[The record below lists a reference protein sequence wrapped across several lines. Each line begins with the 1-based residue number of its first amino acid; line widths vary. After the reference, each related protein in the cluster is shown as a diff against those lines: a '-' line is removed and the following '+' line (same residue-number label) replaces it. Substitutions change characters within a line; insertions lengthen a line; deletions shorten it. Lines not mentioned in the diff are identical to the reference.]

1 MNIRGP
7 RGSHGPVRSEYDAL
21 FKGVSPPF
29 FHVVTTGRLQT
40 AEVARLPLASGASS
54 AVRYGAVNDSS
65 IPSVAPPA
73 AAPAPGPVT
82 SEDVKAKELW
92 HVHEGK
98 PPDAPLVGLALSG
111 GGIRSACFGLGV
123 LQALHKLKL
132 FPHLDYVS
140 TVSGG
145 GYIGGWLQAALAN
158 GRPRAIE
165 LKGEEPREIRFLR
178 AYSNYL
184 TPKLGLFSGDTWA
197 AVGNSLRNL
206 ILNFTILSLSLL
218 APLYLPWLGAAIFW
232 ALVPKGSDETPLIVV
247 AAALFVL
254 AVAASIANT
263 AHPVRTDRGTKARA
277 PFADQLTVYLTVVV
291 PGLVATWLVSTVM
304 WGWARNPAFTASRSA
319 RVAAYAA
326 LFYAGIWAL
335 ALMGGFAWRRFKQ
348 RSDVGYGRLSDAV
361 VLVLS
366 GAVAG
371 ALGTFLMGLA
381 THGLALTFQGS
392 AQLWLA
398 GLLTFPIGVVC
409 LMLAVTAHIGL
420 AGGAMSDEKREWW
433 GRVGGVQLLISL
445 FLIVVGVLA
454 LVGPHIYVM
463 VRPQWK
469 WLADNQ
475 SAISGVL
482 SVVWAGLTALGV
494 FAGRSQQT
502 ASGSGN
508 RLLEL
513 AGRVAPMAFV
523 FGYLFILAVFMHRV
537 VPQFTIPLGGES
549 KFTVY
554 SLCQIEARMRSA
566 AVSQTSGGTLAADA
580 AIGSRNDRAMW
591 HVPCE
596 SDAEPG
602 GTGAPIGGL
611 LLMIFASGT
620 LAWLISRR
628 VNLNEFSLHTFYRN
642 RLVRCF
648 LGASR
653 NRTPHPFTGF
663 DAADDLPLTAL
674 AVAPGGRIRPYP
686 IFNAAINLV
695 AGKNL
700 AWQERKAASFVFTPE
715 YCGFEYRDDDDPPAE
730 QKAAAKR
737 KDEDDAVQQKAHDT
751 GVVTRQATEAG
762 VKRLS
767 AYAKTSD
774 HAGDPASLTMGLAIA
789 TSGAAASPNM
799 GYHSSPTLA
808 FLMTVFNVRLG
819 WWLRN
824 PRYREVW
831 ASQKASLSLRE
842 FVYELLG
849 MTTDD
854 KKWVY
859 LSDGGHFENLG
870 VYELVRR
877 RCRLIIA
884 CDAGQ
889 DGAVTFED
897 LGNAIERCRADF
909 GVDIEIDLAK
919 LRPGPDRRSEWHCA
933 IGTIRY
939 DRLPPVKKTDPR
951 EVAGTLLYIKSSLT
965 GDEPADILRYA
976 AEHPS
981 FPHESTNDQFFDES
995 QFESYRG
1002 LGYHAVE
1009 DVFSRALRAEEC
1021 EELRAIEIFTLL
1033 RQRWGKPAPAPPD
1046 AVTKY
1051 SAALDRIWTVLR
1063 TTKCLTFLDGQMF
1076 PEMPALI
1083 GLPPEALPAGVPAPR
1098 RGLPNVNYWLP
1109 KTEEQR
1115 REGFYVCV
1123 QMLQLMED
1131 VFLDFDLDQYYD
1143 HIDNRGWMNLFQHWA
1158 WSGMLCA
1165 TWAMTGSTF
1174 DPRFQRFCWTR
1185 LDLRPGRPSVA
1196 GLEEAVD
1203 LPYPGKWWAWTN
1215 AAAQPGASVTELKEL
1230 TERWQADAG
1239 LNFWEAELVG
1249 KYMRATGRLSQKLF
1263 PLYVTVESPR
1273 RADGNALR
1281 FNVGY
1286 LIGDIEV
1293 QGRPAPTFTLYY
1305 MRIQNHLRKMGLAR
1319 DALIALRAKLGGVAI
1334 EVVEPL
1340 FDQTEVARNA
1350 SDEALPTDDAIKRL
1364 RAIIRSL
1371 P

>member
-1 MNIRGP
+1 
-7 RGSHGPVRSEYDAL
+7 
-21 FKGVSPPF
+21 
-29 FHVVTTGRLQT
+29 
-40 AEVARLPLASGASS
+40 VADGL
-54 AVRYGAVNDSS
+54 
-65 IPSVAPPA
+65 I
-73 AAPAPGPVT
+73 T
-82 SEDVKAKELW
+82 SEDVKAQELR
-92 HVHEGK
+92 HVRADK

-123 LQALHKLKL
+123 LQALQKLKL
-132 FPHLDYVS
+132 FQHLDYVS

-145 GYIGGWLQAALAN
+145 GYIGGWLQAAIAN

-165 LKGEEPREIRFLR
+165 LEGEEPREIRFLR

-232 ALVPKGSDETPLIVV
+232 ALVPDGSSGLSLMAV
-247 AAALFVL
+247 AAAFFVL

-263 AHPVRTDRGTKARA
+263 ARPVRTDRGTKSGVA
-277 PFADQLTVYLTVVV
+277 FAAQRTVYALVIV
-291 PGLVATWLVSTVM
+291 PGLIGIWLVSTVM
-304 WGWARNPAFTASRSA
+304 WAWAREPGFTPG
-319 RVAAYAA
+319 VAAEVGLYAA
-326 LFYAGIWAL
+326 FFYTGIWTL
-335 ALMGGFAWRRFKQ
+335 GLIGGFAWRRLKD
-348 RSDVGYGRLSDAV
+348 RGDLGYGSPVAAL
-361 VLVLS
+361 VLVLT
-366 GAVAG
+366 GGVAG
-371 ALGTFLMGLA
+371 GLGTFLMGLA
-381 THGLALTFQGS
+381 TRALALTFAGGS
-392 AQLWLA
+392 HLWLV
-398 GLLTFPIGVVC
+398 GLLTFPIGVGC

-420 AGGAMSDEKREWW
+420 AGDAMSDETREWW
-433 GRVGGVQLLISL
+433 GRVGGVQLLMSL
-445 FLIVVGVLA
+445 LLIAVGLLA
-454 LVGPHIYVM
+454 LAGPHLYAM
-463 VRPQWK
+463 VRVQWQ
-469 WLADNQ
+469 WLADHQ
-475 SAISGVL
+475 SAISTVL
-482 SVVWAGLTALGV
+482 GVVWAGLTAAGV
-494 FAGRSQQT
+494 LAGRSDQT
-502 ASGSGN
+502 ATGRGN
-508 RLLEL
+508 RLLEF
-513 AGRVAPMAFV
+513 AGKVAPVVFV
-523 FGYLFILAVFMHRV
+523 LGYLFILAVFMHRV
-537 VPQFTIPLGGES
+537 VPRFTIPLGGG
-549 KFTVY
+549 KGYAVY
-554 SLCQIEARMRSA
+554 SLCNVEARMRTA
-566 AVSQTSGGTLAADA
+566 AAAEASIGRSLADA
-580 AIGSRNDRAMW
+580 ALDPRNDRAKW
-591 HVPCE
+591 HLPCE
-596 SDAEPG
+596 SETDEG
-602 GTGAPIGGL
+602 GTADAIPGL
-611 LLMIFASGT
+611 LLVILGSGA
-620 LAWLISRR
+620 LAWLISWR

-653 NRTPHPFTGF
+653 KRAPHPFTGF
-663 DAADDLPLTAL
+663 DDDDDLPLTAL
-674 AVAPGGRIRPYP
+674 AACAPQGHIRPYP

-730 QKAAAKR
+730 PKAAAKR
-737 KDEDDAVQQKAHDT
+737 TAEDEAQQQKAHDT
-751 GVVTRQATEAG
+751 GVVTQQATAAG
-762 VKRLS
+762 VRRLS
-767 AYAKTSD
+767 AYAKTSE
-774 HAGDPASLTMGLAIA
+774 HAADPTSLTMGLAIA

-799 GYHSSPTLA
+799 GYHTSPTLG

-824 PRYREVW
+824 PRFRTVW
-831 ASQKASLSLRE
+831 TDPKTGVSLRE
-842 FVYELLG
+842 LLYELLG

-889 DGAVTFED
+889 DGNVTFED

-909 GVDIEIDLAK
+909 GVDIEIDLNK
-919 LRPGPDRRSEWHCA
+919 LRPGADRRSEWHCA

-939 DRLPPVKKTDPR
+939 DRLPPIRQDDPL
-951 EVAGTLLYIKSSLT
+951 EVPGTLLYIKTSLT

-976 AEHPS
+976 AEHPA

-995 QFESYRG
+995 QFESYRA
-1002 LGYHAVE
+1002 LGYHEAE
-1009 DVFSRALRAEEC
+1009 DVLMKALNADDC
-1021 EELRAIEIFTLL
+1021 GALQPGEIFTLL

-1046 AVTKY
+1046 AVRKY
-1051 SAALDRIWTVLR
+1051 SAALDRVWTVLR
-1063 TTKCLTFLDGQMF
+1063 TSKTLNFLDGQMF
-1076 PEMPALI
+1076 PELPALMD
-1083 GLPPEALPAGVPAPR
+1083 LPPEALPRGVARPR
-1098 RGLPNVNYWLP
+1098 HLLDVNYWLP
-1109 KTEEQR
+1109 KTEAER

-1185 LDLRPGRPSVA
+1185 LALRPGRASVA
-1196 GLEEAVD
+1196 SLEQAVHLPDPVQWREWSKAGDALGGDAPD
-1203 LPYPGKWWAWTN
+1203 LK
-1215 AAAQPGASVTELKEL
+1215 AQM
-1230 TERWQADAG
+1230 ERWQVEAG
-1239 LNFWEAELVG
+1239 LNFWEAELVS
-1249 KYMRATGRLSQKLF
+1249 KYLRATGRASQKLF
-1263 PLYVTVESPR
+1263 PIYLTVESPR
-1273 RADGNALR
+1273 RTDGNPFR

-1286 LIGDIEV
+1286 VIGDVEV
-1293 QGRPAPTFTLYY
+1293 KDRPAPAFTLYY

-1319 DALIALRAKLGGVAI
+1319 DALMALRAEMGVTLDVA
-1334 EVVEPL
+1334 EPL
-1340 FDQTEVARNA
+1340 FDQTELDRNA
-1350 SDEALPTDDAIKRL
+1350 SDEALPTDDAVKRL

>member
-1 MNIRGP
+1 VI
-7 RGSHGPVRSEYDAL
+7 
-21 FKGVSPPF
+21 
-29 FHVVTTGRLQT
+29 
-40 AEVARLPLASGASS
+40 
-54 AVRYGAVNDSS
+54 
-65 IPSVAPPA
+65 
-73 AAPAPGPVT
+73 T
-82 SEDVKAKELW
+82 SEDVKAQELL
-92 HVHEGK
+92 HVRAGK

-123 LQALHKLKL
+123 LQALQKLKL
-132 FPHLDYVS
+132 FQHLDYVS

-145 GYIGGWLQAALAN
+145 GYIGGWLQAAIAN

-165 LKGEEPREIRFLR
+165 LQGEEPREIRFLR

-218 APLYLPWLGAAIFW
+218 APLYLPWLAATIFW
-232 ALVPKGSDETPLIVV
+232 TLVPDGSGEGPLIV
-247 AAALFVL
+247 AAAAFFVL
-254 AVAASIANT
+254 TVASSTANT
-263 AHPVRTDRGTKARA
+263 ARPVRVEGGTKAGA
-277 PFADQLTVYLTVVV
+277 AFADQRTVYATVIV

-304 WGWARNPAFTASRSA
+304 WAWAREPGFTPG
-319 RVAAYAA
+319 VAAEVGAYAA
-326 LFYAGIWAL
+326 IFYAGIWAL
-335 ALMGGFAWRRFKQ
+335 GLIGGFAWRRL
-348 RSDVGYGRLSDAV
+348 RLRADVEFGSPGAAL
-361 VLVLS
+361 VLVVTG
-366 GAVAG
+366 GAAG

-381 THGLALTFQGS
+381 THALALTFNGS
-392 AQLWLA
+392 SQVWLA

-409 LMLAVTAHIGL
+409 LMLAFTAHIGL
-420 AGGAMSDEKREWW
+420 AGDAMSDETREWW
-433 GRVGGVQLLISL
+433 GRVAGVQLLMSL
-445 FLIVVGVLA
+445 LLIAVGLLA
-454 LVGPHIYVM
+454 LGGPHIYAM
-463 VRPQWK
+463 VRTDWQ
-469 WLADNQ
+469 WLADHQ
-475 SAISGVL
+475 SAISVVL
-482 SVVWAGLTALGV
+482 SVLWAGLTAAGV
-494 FAGRSQQT
+494 LAGRSQKT
-502 ASGSGN
+502 PSN
-508 RLLEL
+508 RNPLLDW
-513 AGRVAPMAFV
+513 AGKVAPVAFV
-523 FGYLFILAVFMHRV
+523 VGYLFILAVFMHRV
-537 VPQFTIPLGGES
+537 VPQFAIPAGGGS
-549 KFTVY
+549 HFAVY
-554 SLCQIEARMRSA
+554 SLCNVEARMRTA
-566 AVSQTSGGTLAADA
+566 AAQTSSGRAVADA
-580 AIGSRNDRAMW
+580 GAVDSRIERAKW
-591 HVPCE
+591 HIPCE
-596 SDAEPG
+596 SNTAAG
-602 GTGAPIGGL
+602 GTGDAIGGL
-611 LLMIFASGT
+611 LLVIVLSGA
-620 LAWLISRR
+620 LAWLISWQ

-653 NRTPHPFTGF
+653 KRTPHPFTGF
-663 DAADDLPLTAL
+663 DDEDDLPLAAL
-674 AVAPGGRIRPYP
+674 AATAPGGHIRPYP

-715 YCGFEYRDDDDPPAE
+715 FCGFEYRDDDDPPAE
-730 QKAAAKR
+730 PKAAAKR
-737 KDEDDAVQQKAHDT
+737 TAEDEALQQKAHDT
-751 GVVTRQATEAG
+751 GVVTQQAAAAG

-767 AYAKTSD
+767 AYARTSE
-774 HAGDPASLTMGLAIA
+774 HAGDPRSLTMGLAIA

-799 GYHSSPTLA
+799 GYHSSPTLG

-824 PRYREVW
+824 PRFRNVW
-831 ASQKASLSLRE
+831 TDQKTGVSLRE
-842 FVYELLG
+842 LLYELLG

-909 GVDIEIDLAK
+909 GVDIEIDLSN

-939 DRLPPVKKTDPR
+939 DRLPPIMQDDPV
-951 EVAGTLLYIKSSLT
+951 EVPGTLLYIKTSLT

-976 AEHPS
+976 AEHPA

-995 QFESYRG
+995 QFESYRA
-1002 LGYHAVE
+1002 LGFHATE
-1009 DVFSRALRAEEC
+1009 DVFMRAVRAEEC
-1021 EELRAIEIFTLL
+1021 TGLQPVEIFTLL
-1033 RQRWGKPAPAPPD
+1033 RQRWGKPAPAPLD

-1063 TTKCLTFLDGQMF
+1063 TSTTLNFLDGQMF
-1076 PEMPALI
+1076 PEMPALMN
-1083 GLPPEALPAGVPAPR
+1083 LPPEALPRGVPPPR
-1098 RGLPNVNYWLP
+1098 RGLPDVNYWLP
-1109 KTEEQR
+1109 KTEPER

-1131 VFLDFDLDQYYD
+1131 VFLDFELDEYYD

-1196 GLEEAVD
+1196 SLEQAVH
-1203 LPYPGKWWAWTN
+1203 LPDPDQWRAWTK
-1215 AAAQPGASVTELKEL
+1215 ASEAQGADVPEL
-1230 TERWQADAG
+1230 TAQMEQWQADAG
-1239 LNFWEAELVG
+1239 LNFWEAELVS
-1249 KYMRATGRLSQKLF
+1249 KYLRATGRPSQKLF
-1263 PLYVTVESPR
+1263 PVYLTVESPR
-1273 RADGNALR
+1273 RTDGNPFR

-1286 LIGDIEV
+1286 VIGDVEV
-1293 QGRPAPTFTLYY
+1293 QGGAAPAFTLLY

-1319 DALIALRAKLGGVAI
+1319 DALLALRSGMGVTVDVA
-1334 EVVEPL
+1334 EPL
-1340 FDQTEVARNA
+1340 FDQNELDRNA
-1350 SDEALPTDDAIKRL
+1350 SDEALPTDEAIKRL

>member
-1 MNIRGP
+1 
-7 RGSHGPVRSEYDAL
+7 
-21 FKGVSPPF
+21 VS
-29 FHVVTTGRLQT
+29 
-40 AEVARLPLASGASS
+40 
-54 AVRYGAVNDSS
+54 
-65 IPSVAPPA
+65 
-73 AAPAPGPVT
+73 PVT
-82 SEDVKAKELW
+82 SEEVKARERW
-92 HVHEGK
+92 HIRPDESS
-98 PPDAPLVGLALSG
+98 DAPLVGLALSG
-111 GGIRSACFGLGV
+111 GGIRSSCFGLGV
-123 LQALHKLKL
+123 LQALEKLKL
-132 FPHLDYVS
+132 FEHLDYIS

-145 GYIGGWLQAALAN
+145 GYIGGWLQAAIAN
-158 GRPRAIE
+158 RRAGAIE

-218 APLYLPWLGAAIFW
+218 APLYLPWLAAAIFW
-232 ALVPKGSDETPLIVV
+232 ALVPDAAEETPLLLV

-263 AHPVRTDRGTKARA
+263 ARPVRTNEGGKVGAA
-277 PFADQLTVYLTVVV
+277 FADQRTVYATVVV
-291 PGLVATWLVSTVM
+291 PGLAATWLVSTVM
-304 WGWARNPAFTASRSA
+304 WAWARDPAFTAGVSL
-319 RVAAYAA
+319 RVAGYAA
-326 LFYAGIWAL
+326 IFYAGIWAL
-335 ALMGGFAWRRFKQ
+335 GLAGGLAWRRFKHGAE
-348 RSDVGYGRLSDAV
+348 VGYGDPWASV
-361 VLVLS
+361 VLIVS
-366 GAVAG
+366 GAGAG
-371 ALGTFLMGLA
+371 AVGTFLMGLA
-381 THGLALTFQGS
+381 THALALTFDGS
-392 AQLWLA
+392 SQLWLA
-398 GLLTFPIGVVC
+398 GLLTFPVGVLC

-420 AGGAMSDEKREWW
+420 AGGAMTDETREWW
-433 GRVGGVQLLISL
+433 GRVGGVQLLLSL
-445 FLIVVGVLA
+445 LLVVVGLLA
-454 LVGPHIYVM
+454 LAGPHVYAM
-463 VRPQWK
+463 VRPQWR
-469 WLADNQ
+469 WFADNQ
-475 SAISGVL
+475 GAISAVL
-482 SVVWAGLTALGV
+482 SVLWAGLTAAGV

-502 ASGSGN
+502 AAGRGN
-508 RLLEL
+508 RFLEL
-513 AGRVAPMAFV
+513 AGKVAPVAFV
-523 FGYLFILAVFMHRV
+523 FGYLFILAVFMHRA
-537 VPQFTIPLGGES
+537 VPQFSIPLGADRGYAV
-549 KFTVY
+549 F
-554 SLCQIEARMRSA
+554 SLCQIEARMRTA
-566 AVSQTSGGTLAADA
+566 AVSGTPVTPSIGDA
-580 AIGSRNDRAMW
+580 GLLDARSDRARW
-591 HVPCE
+591 HLPCE
-596 SDAEPG
+596 SEGATG
-602 GTGAPIGGL
+602 GTGDAIGGIL
-611 LLMIFASGT
+611 LVILGSAA
-620 LAWLISRR
+620 LAWLISWQ

-653 NRTPHPFTGF
+653 KRTPHPFTGF
-663 DAADDLPLTAL
+663 DDEDDLPLTAL
-674 AVAPGGRIRPYP
+674 AATRGDGRIRPYP
-686 IFNAAINLV
+686 IFNASINLV

-715 YCGFEYRDDDDPPAE
+715 YCGFEYRDDDDWPAE
-730 QKAAAKR
+730 AKAVARRAA
-737 KDEDDAVQQKAHDT
+737 EDRVLQQKAHDS
-751 GVVTRQATEAG
+751 GVVTRQAADAG

-774 HAGDPASLTMGLAIA
+774 HASDPHSLTMGLAIA

-824 PRYREVW
+824 PRYGAVW
-831 ASQKASLSLRE
+831 RDPKQGVSLRE
-842 FVYELLG
+842 LLYELLG

-909 GVDIEIDLAK
+909 GVDIEIDLAN
-919 LRPGPDRRSEWHCA
+919 LRPGADRRSEWHCA

-939 DRLPPVKKTDPR
+939 DRLPPVKEDDPL
-951 EVAGTLLYIKSSLT
+951 EVPGTLLYIKSSLT

-976 AEHPS
+976 AEHPA

-995 QFESYRG
+995 QFESYRA

-1009 DVFSRALRAEEC
+1009 EVFMRAVRAEEC
-1021 EELRAIEIFTLL
+1021 RGLQPVEIFTLV

-1046 AVTKY
+1046 AVRKY

-1063 TTKCLTFLDGQMF
+1063 TTKNLTFLDAQMF
-1076 PEMPALI
+1076 PEMPALMN
-1083 GLPPEALPAGVPAPR
+1083 LPKEALKRGEAAAPR
-1098 RGLPNVNYWLP
+1098 PRAEVNYWLP
-1109 KTEEQR
+1109 KEEDER

-1131 VFLDFDLDQYYD
+1131 VFLDFDLDQHYD

-1196 GLEEAVD
+1196 SLQEAVQ
-1203 LPYPGKWWAWTN
+1203 LPDPKQWRTWSK
-1215 AAAQPGASVTELKEL
+1215 AAAVPYADVSDLKSH
-1230 TERWQADAG
+1230 TDAWQLKAG
-1239 LNFWEAELVG
+1239 LNFWEAELVA
-1249 KYMRATGRLSQKLF
+1249 KYLRATGRLAQKLF
-1263 PLYVTVESPR
+1263 PVHVMVESPR
-1273 RADGNALR
+1273 RIDGNPLR

-1286 LIGDIEV
+1286 VIGDLEV
-1293 QGRPAPTFTLYY
+1293 QGRPTPTFCLHY
-1305 MRIQNHLRKMGLAR
+1305 MRIQNHVRKMGLAR
-1319 DALIALRAKLGGVAI
+1319 DALMALRAELAVPIDVA
-1334 EVVEPL
+1334 EPL
-1340 FDQTEVARNA
+1340 FDEEQLDQDA
-1350 SDEALPTDDAIKRL
+1350 SDEALPTEDAVKRL

>member
-1 MNIRGP
+1 MAP
-7 RGSHGPVRSEYDAL
+7 AV
-21 FKGVSPPF
+21 PP
-29 FHVVTTGRLQT
+29 
-40 AEVARLPLASGASS
+40 S
-54 AVRYGAVNDSS
+54 
-65 IPSVAPPA
+65 PA
-73 AAPAPGPVT
+73 AARGPIIT
-82 SEDVKAKELW
+82 SQDVKDRELW
-92 HVHEGK
+92 HVRGDTSS
-98 PPDAPLVGLALSG
+98 DAPLVGLALSG

-132 FPHLDYVS
+132 FRHLDYVS

-145 GYIGGWLQAALAN
+145 GYIGGWLQAAIAN
-158 GRPRAIE
+158 DRPGAIE

-206 ILNFTILSLSLL
+206 ILNFTILSLTLL
-218 APLYLPWLGAAIFW
+218 APLYLPWLAAAIFW
-232 ALVPKGSDETPLIVV
+232 ALVPEASGEGPPLAV
-247 AAALFVL
+247 AGALFVL
-254 AVAASIANT
+254 TVAASIANT
-263 AHPVRTDRGTKARA
+263 ARPVRTTGGTKVDASH
-277 PFADQLTVYLTVVV
+277 ADQLTVYLTVIV
-291 PGLVATWLVSTVM
+291 PGLVAVWLMSTVM
-304 WGWARNPAFTASRSA
+304 WAWARDTAFTASASA
-319 RVAAYAA
+319 RVAWYAA
-326 LFYAGIWAL
+326 LFYAAIWAL
-335 ALMGGFAWRRFKQ
+335 GLIGGFAWRRLKK
-348 RSDVGYGRLSDAV
+348 RSDEGYGRPGAAV
-361 VLVLS
+361 VLVVS
-366 GAVAG
+366 GSAAG

-381 THGLALTFQGS
+381 THALALTFQGS

-398 GLLTFPIGVVC
+398 GLLTFPIGVIC
-409 LMLAVTAHIGL
+409 LMLALTAHIGL
-420 AGGAMSDEKREWW
+420 AGGAMSDETREWW

-445 FLIVVGVLA
+445 LLIVVGVLA
-454 LVGPHIYVM
+454 LGGPHIYAM

-475 SAISGVL
+475 GAISAVL
-482 SVVWAGLTALGV
+482 SIVWVVLTAAGV
-494 FAGRSQQT
+494 VAGRSQQT
-502 ASGSGN
+502 ATGRGN

-523 FGYLFILAVFMHRV
+523 VGYLFILAVFMHRV
-537 VPQFTIPLGGES
+537 VPQFTIPLGGGNQYS
-549 KFTVY
+549 VY

-566 AVSQTSGGTLAADA
+566 AVAQTPGGTLPAAA

-596 SDAEPG
+596 SGTVPG
-602 GTGAPIGGL
+602 GTGGAIPGL
-611 LLMIFASGT
+611 LLMILASGT
-620 LAWLISRR
+620 LAWLISRQ

-653 NRTPHPFTGF
+653 QRTPHPFTGF
-663 DAADDLPLTAL
+663 DDEDDLPLAAL
-674 AVAPGGRIRPYP
+674 AATRPDGRIRPYP
-686 IFNAAINLV
+686 IFNTAINLV

-730 QKAAAKR
+730 PKAAAR
-737 KDEDDAVQQKAHDT
+737 REAEDVAVQQQAHDS
-751 GVVTRQATEAG
+751 GVVTRQAVDAG

-767 AYAKTSD
+767 AYAKTAE
-774 HAGDPASLTMGLAIA
+774 HAGDPRSLTMGLAIA

-824 PRYREVW
+824 PRDPKVW
-831 ASQKASLSLRE
+831 TDRGASVSLRE
-842 FVYELLG
+842 LLYELLG

-877 RCRLIIA
+877 RCKLIIA

-909 GVDIEIDLAK
+909 GVDIEIDLTR
-919 LRPGPDRRSEWHCA
+919 LRPGPDRRAEWHCA

-939 DRLPPVKKTDPR
+939 DRLPPVKQDDPI
-951 EVAGTLLYIKSSLT
+951 EVPGTLLYIKSSLT

-976 AEHPS
+976 AEHPA

-995 QFESYRG
+995 QFESYRA
-1002 LGYHAVE
+1002 LGYHATE
-1009 DVFSRALRAEEC
+1009 DVFTRALRADEC
-1021 EELRAIEIFTLL
+1021 GALQPVEIFTLL
-1033 RQRWGKPAPAPPD
+1033 RQRWGTPAPAPLD
-1046 AVTKY
+1046 AERKY
-1051 SAALDRIWTVLR
+1051 SASLDRIWTVLR
-1063 TTKCLTFLDGQMF
+1063 TSKTLNFLDGQMF
-1076 PEMPALI
+1076 PEMPALM
-1083 GLPPEALPAGVPAPR
+1083 GLPPEALPRGVQPPP
-1098 RGLPNVNYWLP
+1098 RGLPDVNYWLP
-1109 KTEEQR
+1109 KTEAER

-1131 VFLDFDLDQYYD
+1131 VFLDFDLDEYYD

-1196 GLEEAVD
+1196 KQAVQ
-1203 LPYPGKWWAWTN
+1203 LPDPGQWRAWSK
-1215 AAAQPGASVTELKEL
+1215 AAAAAADQHTDCAELLEL
-1230 TERWQADAG
+1230 NREMERWQIEAG
-1239 LNFWEAELVG
+1239 LNFWEVELVA
-1249 KYMRATGRLSQKLF
+1249 KYLRATSRPMQKLF
-1263 PLYVTVESPR
+1263 PVFLTVESPR
-1273 RADGNALR
+1273 RTDGNPLC

-1286 LIGDIEV
+1286 IIGDIEV
-1293 QGRPAPTFTLYY
+1293 QGRPGPTLCLHY

-1319 DALIALRAKLGGVAI
+1319 DALMAIRTDLQVALDVPA
-1334 EVVEPL
+1334 PD
-1340 FDQTEVARNA
+1340 FDPGALDQSA
-1350 SDEALPTDDAIKRL
+1350 SDEALPTEDAVNRL

>member
-1 MNIRGP
+1 MI
-7 RGSHGPVRSEYDAL
+7 
-21 FKGVSPPF
+21 
-29 FHVVTTGRLQT
+29 
-40 AEVARLPLASGASS
+40 
-54 AVRYGAVNDSS
+54 
-65 IPSVAPPA
+65 
-73 AAPAPGPVT
+73 T
-82 SEDVKAKELW
+82 SEDVKAQELL
-92 HVHEGK
+92 HVRAGK

-123 LQALHKLKL
+123 LQALQKLKL
-132 FPHLDYVS
+132 FQHLDYVS

-145 GYIGGWLQAALAN
+145 GYIGGWLQAAIAN

-165 LKGEEPREIRFLR
+165 LQGEEPREIRFLR

-206 ILNFTILSLSLL
+206 ILNFTLLSLSLL
-218 APLYLPWLGAAIFW
+218 APLYLPWLAAAIFW
-232 ALVPKGSDETPLIVV
+232 ALVPDGSGAGPLIVA

-254 AVAASIANT
+254 TVGASIANT
-263 AHPVRTDRGTKARA
+263 ARPVRASAGTKAGA
-277 PFADQLTVYLTVVV
+277 SFADQHTVYATVVV

-304 WGWARNPAFTASRSA
+304 WAWAREPGFTAG
-319 RVAAYAA
+319 VAAEVSGLAA

-335 ALMGGFAWRRFKQ
+335 GLIGGFGWRRLKD
-348 RSDVGYGRLSDAV
+348 RSDVEYGSPWAAI
-361 VLVLS
+361 VLVVS
-366 GAVAG
+366 GGAAG

-381 THGLALTFQGS
+381 THALALTFEGS
-392 AQLWLA
+392 SHVWLA

-420 AGGAMSDEKREWW
+420 AGGAMSDETREWW
-433 GRVGGVQLLISL
+433 GRVGGVQLLLSL
-445 FLIVVGVLA
+445 LLIGVGLLA
-454 LVGPHIYVM
+454 LAGPHLYAM
-463 VRPQWK
+463 VRTQWQ
-469 WLADNQ
+469 WLAEHQ
-475 SAISGVL
+475 SAISTVL
-482 SVVWAGLTALGV
+482 GVVWAGLTAAGV
-494 FAGRSQQT
+494 FAGRSEKT
-502 ASGSGN
+502 PSDRN
-508 RLLEL
+508 WLLDW
-513 AGRVAPMAFV
+513 AGKVAPVVFV
-523 FGYLFILAVFMHRV
+523 VGYLFILAVFMHRV
-537 VPQFTIPLGGES
+537 VPQFTIPLGGGYQYA
-549 KFTVY
+549 VY
-554 SLCQIEARMRSA
+554 SLCNVEARMRTAAAAETSA
-566 AVSQTSGGTLAADA
+566 EPSIADA
-580 AIGSRNDRAMW
+580 DAIDSRIERARW
-591 HVPCE
+591 HIPCE
-596 SDAEPG
+596 SDTAPG
-602 GTGAPIGGL
+602 GAGDAIGGL
-611 LLMIFASGT
+611 LLVILGSAA
-620 LAWLISRR
+620 LAWLISWQ

-653 NRTPHPFTGF
+653 KRTPHPFTGF
-663 DAADDLPLTAL
+663 DDEDDLPLAAL
-674 AVAPGGRIRPYP
+674 VDSAPQGHIRPYP

-695 AGKNL
+695 GGKNL

-730 QKAAAKR
+730 PKAAAKR
-737 KDEDDAVQQKAHDT
+737 TAEDEALQQKAHDS
-751 GVVTRQATEAG
+751 GVVTRQAAAAG

-767 AYAKTSD
+767 AYAKTSE
-774 HAGDPASLTMGLAIA
+774 HAGDPTSLTMGLALA

-799 GYHSSPTLA
+799 GYHSSPTLG

-824 PRYREVW
+824 PRFRDVW
-831 ASQKASLSLRE
+831 TDQKTGVSLRE
-842 FVYELLG
+842 LLYELLG

-909 GVDIEIDLAK
+909 GVDIEIDLSK
-919 LRPGPDRRSEWHCA
+919 LRLGADRRSEWHCA

-939 DRLPPVKKTDPR
+939 DRLPPIMEDDPL
-951 EVAGTLLYIKSSLT
+951 EVPGTLLYIKSSLT

-976 AEHPS
+976 AEHPA

-995 QFESYRG
+995 QFESYRA

-1009 DVFSRALRAEEC
+1009 DVFMRAVRAEEC
-1021 EELRAIEIFTLL
+1021 AGLQPVEIFTLL

-1046 AVTKY
+1046 AVSKY
-1051 SAALDRIWTVLR
+1051 SGALDRIWTVLR
-1063 TTKCLTFLDGQMF
+1063 TSKTLNFLDGQMF
-1076 PEMPALI
+1076 PEMPALM
-1083 GLPPEALPAGVPAPR
+1083 GLPPEALPPGVPAAAR
-1098 RGLPNVNYWLP
+1098 ALPNVNYWLP
-1109 KTEEQR
+1109 KTEPER

-1143 HIDNRGWMNLFQHWA
+1143 HIDNRGWMNLFQHWS

-1185 LDLRPGRPSVA
+1185 LDLRPGRPTVA
-1196 GLEEAVD
+1196 SLQDAVQ
-1203 LPYPGKWWAWTN
+1203 LPDPADWRAWSK
-1215 AAAQPGASVTELKEL
+1215 AAQDAGVDGPEVKAQA
-1230 TERWQADAG
+1230 ERWQADAG
-1239 LNFWEAELVG
+1239 LNFWEAELVA
-1249 KYMRATGRLSQKLF
+1249 KYLRASGRPSQKLF
-1263 PLYVTVESPR
+1263 PVYLTVESPR
-1273 RADGNALR
+1273 RTDGNPLR

-1286 LIGDIEV
+1286 VIGDLEV
-1293 QGRPAPTFTLYY
+1293 RDRPAPAFSLHY

-1319 DALIALRAKLGGVAI
+1319 DALLALRSAFGVAI
-1334 EVVEPL
+1334 EVAEPL
-1340 FDQTEVARNA
+1340 FDQKELKGNA
-1350 SDEALPTDDAIKRL
+1350 SDEALPTEDAVKRL

>member
-1 MNIRGP
+1 MAP
-7 RGSHGPVRSEYDAL
+7 AA
-21 FKGVSPPF
+21 PP
-29 FHVVTTGRLQT
+29 
-40 AEVARLPLASGASS
+40 S
-54 AVRYGAVNDSS
+54 
-65 IPSVAPPA
+65 PA
-73 AAPAPGPVT
+73 AARGPIT
-82 SEDVKAKELW
+82 SEEVRARELE
-92 HVHEGK
+92 HVRGDR
-98 PPDAPLVGLALSG
+98 PPDEPLVGLALSG

-123 LQALHKLKL
+123 LQALDKLKL

-145 GYIGGWLQAALAN
+145 GYIGAWLQAAIAN
-158 GRPRAIE
+158 RRPRAIE
-165 LKGEEPREIRFLR
+165 LKGEEPSEIRFLR

-206 ILNFTILSLSLL
+206 ILNFTILSLTLL
-218 APLYLPWLGAAIFW
+218 APLYLPWLAAAIFW
-232 ALVPKGSDETPLIVV
+232 TLVPDTSREAPLLVT
-247 AAALFVL
+247 AAALYVL

-263 AHPVRTDRGTKARA
+263 ARPVRTRGGTKADA
-277 PFADQLTVYLTVVV
+277 SLADQFTVYLTVIV

-304 WGWARNPAFTASRSA
+304 WAWARDPAFTASASA
-319 RVAAYAA
+319 SVAAWAG
-326 LFYAGIWAL
+326 LGYAGIWAL
-335 ALMGGFAWRRFKQ
+335 GVIGGFSWRRLKH
-348 RSDVGYGRLSDAV
+348 RSNAAYGRPSAAV
-361 VLVLS
+361 VLVVS
-366 GAVAG
+366 GGVAG

-381 THGLALTFQGS
+381 IHALALEFDRS
-392 AQLWLA
+392 PHVWLA
-398 GLLTFPIGVVC
+398 GLLAFPIAVLS

-420 AGGAMSDEKREWW
+420 AGGAMSDETREWW

-445 FLIVVGVLA
+445 LFIVVGLLA
-454 LVGPHIYVM
+454 LVGPHIFLM
-463 VRPQWK
+463 LRTEWQW
-469 WLADNQ
+469 LEDNQ
-475 SAISGVL
+475 SAISALL
-482 SVVWAGLTALGV
+482 SVVWAALTAAGV

-502 ASGSGN
+502 ATGEGN

-513 AGRVAPMAFV
+513 AGRVAPIAFV

-537 VPQFTIPLGGES
+537 VPQFKIPTGADAGY
-549 KFTVY
+549 TVY
-554 SLCQIEARMRSA
+554 SLCQVEARMRAA
-566 AVSQTSGGTLAADA
+566 AVSPVEAATA
-580 AIGSRNDRAMW
+580 PSRADDGRSERAKW

-596 SDAEPG
+596 NHQALG
-602 GTGAPIGGL
+602 GTGDAIGGL
-611 LLMIFASGT
+611 LLVILASGT

-653 NRTPHPFTGF
+653 ARTPHPFTGF
-663 DAADDLPLTAL
+663 DDEDDLPLAAL
-674 AVAPGGRIRPYP
+674 AATRPGERIRPYP

-695 AGKNL
+695 GGKNL
-700 AWQERKAASFVFTPE
+700 AWQERKAASFVFTPD
-715 YCGFEYRDDDDPPAE
+715 YCGFEYRDDDDQPPE
-730 QKAAAKR
+730 PKAAARRSAEELKTQ
-737 KDEDDAVQQKAHDT
+737 DS
-751 GVVTRQATEAG
+751 GVVSPEAAAAG

-767 AYAKTSD
+767 AYAETRE
-774 HAGDPASLTMGLAIA
+774 HADDPRSLTMGLAMA

-799 GYHSSPTLA
+799 GYHSSPTLT

-831 ASQKASLSLRE
+831 TNGRASVSLRE
-842 FVYELLG
+842 LLYELLG

-877 RCRLIIA
+877 RCGLIIA

-909 GVDIEIDLAK
+909 GVDIEIDLAN

-939 DRLPPVKKTDPR
+939 DRVAPANQNDPR
-951 EVAGTLLYIKSSLT
+951 EVPGTLLYVKTSLT

-976 AEHPS
+976 AQHPA

-995 QFESYRG
+995 QFESYRA
-1002 LGYHAVE
+1002 LGYHAIE
-1009 DVFSRALRAEEC
+1009 DVFTRALRPDEC
-1021 EELRAIEIFTLL
+1021 AELRPVEIFTLL
-1033 RQRWGKPAPAPPD
+1033 RQRWGKPAPAPTD
-1046 AVTKY
+1046 AVHKY
-1051 SAALDRIWTVLR
+1051 SAALDRIWTVVR
-1063 TTKCLTFLDGQMF
+1063 SSKNLTFLDSQMF
-1076 PEMPALI
+1076 PEMPALM
-1083 GLPPEALPAGVPAPR
+1083 GLPPEALPVGAKAPP
-1098 RGLPNVNYWLP
+1098 RGLPDVNYWLP
-1109 KTEEQR
+1109 KKEKQR
-1115 REGFYVCV
+1115 REGFYVCM

-1131 VFLDFDLDQYYD
+1131 VFLDFDLDQYHD

-1196 GLEEAVD
+1196 TLDTAVQ
-1203 LPYPGKWWAWTN
+1203 LPDPVQWQAWSK
-1215 AAAQPGASVTELKEL
+1215 AVADGAEVPELKEHAD
-1230 TERWQADAG
+1230 RWQADAG
-1239 LNFWEAELVG
+1239 LNFWEAELVA
-1249 KYMRATGRLSQKLF
+1249 KYMRATRRPFQKLF
-1263 PLYVTVESPR
+1263 PVHVTVESPR
-1273 RADGNALR
+1273 RSDRNALV

-1286 LIGDIEV
+1286 VIGDIEA
-1293 QGRPAPTFTLYY
+1293 QGRSEPTFCLHY

-1319 DALIALRAKLGGVAI
+1319 EALKALRSNLHVKALD
-1334 EVVEPL
+1334 VVEPL
-1340 FDQTEVARNA
+1340 FDENQLSRDA
-1350 SDEALPTDDAIKRL
+1350 SDEALPTDDAVKRL